1 LYILCSVLLFIIV
14 FNTGTESPTYIIG
27 VPAICLWYVLQEK
40 TKWNNILFIVA
51 IFFSS
56 FSYSDIFTPL
66 VITHIIMPYALKAL
80 GCFII
85 WVVIAV
91 QIFTRQFLKI
101 QLEE

>member
-1 LYILCSVLLFIIV
+1 M
-14 FNTGTESPTYIIG
+14 
-27 VPAICLWYVLQEK
+27 
-40 TKWNNILFIVA
+40 
-51 IFFSS
+51 
-56 FSYSDIFTPL
+56 
-66 VITHIIMPYALKAL
+66 MPYALKAL